1 MTNST
6 SVAANPSANTKVVL
20 ITGVSSGIGKAT
32 AELFAQR
39 GWQVVGT
46 MRDVAQHAKLFTA
59 PNIELKNLD
68 VTQESSI
75 HELMNW
81 IEQQYG
87 HLDVVVNNA
96 GFGLFGAFE
105 TCSEQDIKQQFEVNV
120 FGLMR
125 VTREAIRLMRSQ
137 KKGTIIQISSMGGRF
152 TFPFYSL
159 YHSTKFAVEGFTES
173 LMYELQPFGI
183 QVKLVEPG
191 AIRSD
196 FYSRSRKEGTHTA
209 FTSLYRQMS
218 EHVWDQYQKAGAT
231 GSSPEVVA
239 KVIWKA
245 AHSCSNKLRFPA
257 GWDAKANL
265 LAVKFG
271 SFRVLSGYIRRRI
284 MEGSQRAI

>member
-1 MTNST
+1 M
-6 SVAANPSANTKVVL
+6 NTKTKVIL
-20 ITGVSSGIGKAT
+20 ITGVSSGIGQAA

-39 GWQVVGT
+39 GWQVIGT
-46 MRDVAQHAKLFTA
+46 MRNVEQHQQLLAT
-59 PNIELKNLD
+59 PNIVLKKLD

-81 IEQQYG
+81 VEQEYG

-105 TCSEQDIKQQFEVNV
+105 TCNEQDIQQQFEVNV

-125 VTREAIRLMRSQ
+125 VTREAIRLMRQQ
-137 KKGTIIQISSMGGRF
+137 KSGTIIQISSMGGRF
-152 TFPFYSL
+152 AFPFYSM

-191 AIRSD
+191 AIKTD

-209 FTSLYRQMS
+209 FTTLYSQLS
-218 EHVWDQYQKAGAT
+218 EQVWDQYQKAGAT

-239 KVIWKA
+239 QVIWKA
-245 AHSCSNKLRFPA
+245 AHSRPHQLRFPA
-257 GWDAKANL
+257 SRDAKLNL
-265 LAVKFG
+265 WAVKYLP
-271 SFRVLSGYIRRRI
+271 FRMLYRTIRSRLLKP
-284 MEGSQRAI
+284 